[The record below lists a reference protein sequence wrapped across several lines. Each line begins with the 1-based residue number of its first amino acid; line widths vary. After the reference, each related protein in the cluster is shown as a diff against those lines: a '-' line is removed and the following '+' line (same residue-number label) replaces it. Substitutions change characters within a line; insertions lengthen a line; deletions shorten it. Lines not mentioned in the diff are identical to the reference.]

1 LTVLVKR
8 SSWCLLP
15 SCSLPLTYPL
25 FAALYFQSAIKCIQD
40 TRLDAATLRSVAGFI
55 EEKSYKTGDVIMTE
69 KHKIPA
75 ALYLIRQGRV
85 KLVSRARNETLG
97 GMGYFGEETLL
108 HDAETGKNGPSDST
122 EIDAPYSVEVLE
134 DCRVGVLTLEN
145 CRKVFDTIC
154 KNVALVV

>member
-1 LTVLVKR
+1 
-8 SSWCLLP
+8 
-15 SCSLPLTYPL
+15 
-25 FAALYFQSAIKCIQD
+25 
-40 TRLDAATLRSVAGFI
+40 
-55 EEKSYKTGDVIMTE
+55 MTE
-69 KHKIPA
+69 KHKTPA

-122 EIDAPYSVEVLE
+122 EIDAPYSVEVIE
-134 DCRVGVLTLEN
+134 DCRLGVLTLEN

-154 KNVALVV
+154 KSCHCHCLVVLLTMHQCTTHISSYR